1 MGFALLCSSNRR
13 DTDLGHMLRL
23 RRWRRCVTTVW
34 PAACL
39 FDNYGFPHWLL
50 STKISMMCWLRIQV
64 LWDTCLLAVNSCS
77 LWENL
82 SSLLVFHFEMWLDT
96 AHSPCFGRSW
106 PTGFSSRVSFKVL
119 LDVLLLWLQF
129 VSIVQGLSEKIF
141 MPEAFA
147 QRRCFN
153 PRSPTP
159 NSEGFRRRDDFNAD
173 LTYCFFG
180 MRFYYLLLYWLLIFC
195 CYSSLL
201 TIVSSS
207 CTFNYLCSTCS
218 PLFDGGMLLQLS
230 KFSSHVSFTSMGG
243 CYDCRSSSSMM
254 LFEICQIFVFT
265 TQVLMP
271 ALTLL
276 DSTPSKA
283 QLCTKNLHLSWVPIV
298 ACFLNVF
305 YHKATVLI
313 ELHASQASAFDP
325 LRRTINNTEH
335 KHRRQFTYRPSSRT
349 GQTLLVLRLI
359 MFYMMV
365 HDDSILL
372 WLLVC
377 FSSICTCISQT
388 ALFSVWRLQT
398 LLLKNTFHS

>member
-1 MGFALLCSSNRR
+1 
-13 DTDLGHMLRL
+13 
-23 RRWRRCVTTVW
+23 
-34 PAACL
+34 
-39 FDNYGFPHWLL
+39 
-50 STKISMMCWLRIQV
+50 
-64 LWDTCLLAVNSCS
+64 
-77 LWENL
+77 
-82 SSLLVFHFEMWLDT
+82 
-96 AHSPCFGRSW
+96 
-106 PTGFSSRVSFKVL
+106 
-119 LDVLLLWLQF
+119 
-129 VSIVQGLSEKIF
+129 

-271 ALTLL
+271 ALALL

-283 QLCTKNLHLSWVPIV
+283 QLCSKNLHLSWVPIV
-298 ACFLNVF
+298 ACFLYVF

-313 ELHASQASAFDP
+313 ELHASQASAFDS
-325 LRRTINNTEH
+325 LRRRTISWHNNS
-335 KHRRQFTYRPSSRT
+335 KVTYRPSSRT

-365 HDDSILL
+365 HDSILL
-372 WLLVC
+372 WLSFG
-377 FSSICTCISQT
+377 FSSICTCMSQT

-398 LLLKNTFHS
+398 LLLKNTFHN

>member
-1 MGFALLCSSNRR
+1 
-13 DTDLGHMLRL
+13 
-23 RRWRRCVTTVW
+23 
-34 PAACL
+34 
-39 FDNYGFPHWLL
+39 
-50 STKISMMCWLRIQV
+50 
-64 LWDTCLLAVNSCS
+64 
-77 LWENL
+77 
-82 SSLLVFHFEMWLDT
+82 
-96 AHSPCFGRSW
+96 
-106 PTGFSSRVSFKVL
+106 
-119 LDVLLLWLQF
+119 
-129 VSIVQGLSEKIF
+129 

-243 CYDCRSSSSMM
+243 CYDFRSSSSMM

-283 QLCTKNLHLSWVPIV
+283 QLCSKNLHLS
-298 ACFLNVF
+298 
-305 YHKATVLI
+305 
-313 ELHASQASAFDP
+313 
-325 LRRTINNTEH
+325 
-335 KHRRQFTYRPSSRT
+335 
-349 GQTLLVLRLI
+349 
-359 MFYMMV
+359 
-365 HDDSILL
+365 
-372 WLLVC
+372 
-377 FSSICTCISQT
+377 
-388 ALFSVWRLQT
+388 
-398 LLLKNTFHS
+398 